1 MKARIKHV
9 FCALMVEY
17 TNICHMAAR
26 VLSFFF
32 FCSENSTT
40 ISLIR
45 TKVLINY
52 IQSKLVCY
60 YRAGVFHPNLRF
72 NTTAS
77 CPSQNVCSIVTL
89 SAYMAQ
95 RQKLK
100 GTKSHS
106 YTFHHLHNWT
116 WPRLCPCGSTGTDAL
131 RR

>member
-1 MKARIKHV
+1 MDVYLMFPMFRILNGFLIGYVTVKEN
-9 FCALMVEY
+9 L
-17 TNICHMAAR
+17 
-26 VLSFFF
+26 LLFFF
-32 FCSENSTT
+32 FFDSENSTT

-60 YRAGVFHPNLRF
+60 YRGGVFHPNLRC

-77 CPSQNVCSIVTL
+77 CPSHNVCSIVTL

-95 RQKLK
+95 RPKLK

-106 YTFHHLHNWT
+106 YTFHHLHN
-116 WPRLCPCGSTGTDAL
+116 
-131 RR
+131 